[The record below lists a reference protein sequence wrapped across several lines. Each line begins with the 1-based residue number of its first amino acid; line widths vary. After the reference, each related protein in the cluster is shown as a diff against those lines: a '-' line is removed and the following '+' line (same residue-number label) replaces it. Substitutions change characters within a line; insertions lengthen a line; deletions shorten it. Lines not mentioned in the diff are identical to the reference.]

1 MKNKFIK
8 ILKKLTSS
16 YFYQFAILAGLVL
29 LGFYKVFNFTFH
41 ANKEMSYIIGLT
53 GGDFT
58 FMNLLKS
65 HGFVLVFNYKIFGTN
80 PAGWYLTGVILHIIA
95 LWLLV
100 YFVGTLLKSRVLGFL
115 TGIFFGISLVW
126 HDVITFGTQQSMYA
140 LVFILFFIS
149 IIFYK
154 RFREGKNIVIS
165 YIISTISLTLALPV
179 REIALIFFPVLFAYD
194 IIFFFKYNKRYSV
207 QKNLKLLV
215 TFLLPQLLFIII
227 ALGFFIF
234 SQTHGSVPHYGIDE
248 RVRYR
253 NNLFAQKA
261 YLKYIIISI
270 LSYGTFIPPH
280 FIPYPLLNYLRDV
293 FSVIVPIYYLKVFL
307 FTILGTITYLF
318 MIFLTFRN
326 ICKPYF
332 KVLFL
337 SLIIIAIPTIFYSS
351 SITMDE
357 VFFLKPYD
365 DESNRWRYYAYF
377 GTSLFVIT
385 YLFNKLKEKFK
396 EKKTY
401 TIIGII
407 VAVNFFVQLFFL
419 WQVQDRMYETQF
431 QQQKLFYKTL
441 FKVFPSYSRDYT
453 IYHPPR
459 SYSLGD
465 FLSEWRHTIN
475 FYYPNIKELRAD
487 YSYNELEKLLSLI
500 TDGKMSLDK
509 IFFIDFN
516 PSQGVID
523 YTKEARKNI
532 LSQKN
537 IPLGNNVIIKRN
549 KKTFPVKEILPI
561 EFPYVAHI
569 TIQAYL
575 DNENSAESI
584 LDNKKLDAL
593 LAHTISQV
601 SMKNNINLEV
611 CGTYGNMVVYDKNKI
626 LDGNFGENSS
636 WNVDCF
642 PGWFIIDFG
651 KTQEVVGF
659 LMSGLEGDSHL
670 PRNYYYEVSM
680 DGKNWEKVMEVKNSV
695 RFDIMDKW
703 PASYKAKYIKVTIDS
718 TQKSGYAF
726 LDEVQPVYKNAE
738 GIFSYYKS
746 WKDLRNDMYTAFSK
760 VSSENRS
767 IIINKG
773 LNYSFGRL
781 GWKTNLL
788 NIPEDQTSIYFPFK
802 IDGSINTY
810 ELPLRESEIFSSND
824 QFFRR
829 KITDV
834 TLDFSNFPGTVIVDD
849 ITLKPKYPI
858 EKVKQNIN

>member
-1 MKNKFIK
+1 MKNKIVK
-8 ILKKLTSS
+8 IFNKIISS
-16 YFYQFAILAGLVL
+16 YFYQFSILAALVF

-53 GGDFT
+53 GGNFT
-58 FMNLLKS
+58 FMSLLKS
-65 HGFVLVFNYKIFGTN
+65 HGFVSFFNYKMFGQN

-100 YFVGTLLKSRVLGFL
+100 YFTGSLFKSRALGFL

-126 HDVITFGTQQSMYA
+126 HDVITFGTQESMYA
-140 LVFILFFIS
+140 LIFILFFIT

-154 RFREGKNIVIS
+154 RFRDGKNTFIS
-165 YIISTISLTLALPV
+165 YIISIVSFTLALLI
-179 REIALIFFPVLFAYD
+179 REIALVFFPILFAYD
-194 IIFFFKYNKRYSV
+194 IIFFFKYNKKYSIK
-207 QKNLKLLV
+207 KNLRFLV
-215 TFLLPQLLFIII
+215 AFLRPQFLFIIV
-227 ALGFFIF
+227 AVSFFIF
-234 SQTHGSVPHYGIDE
+234 SQTMGAVPHYGIDE

-280 FIPYPLLNYLRDV
+280 FVPYPLLNSLRDV
-293 FSVIVPIYYLKVFL
+293 FSVIVPIYYLKVFF
-307 FTILGTITYLF
+307 FTIIGTLIYLF
-318 MIFLTFRN
+318 MMFLSLRN

-332 KVLFL
+332 RILLF

-357 VFFLKPYD
+357 VFFLKPYE

-385 YLFNKLKEKFK
+385 YIFNKLKERFK
-396 EKKTY
+396 EKKAY
-401 TIIGII
+401 TIFGII
-407 VAVNFFVQLFFL
+407 IAINFLVQLIFL
-419 WQVQDRMYETQF
+419 WQAQDRMYETQF
-431 QQQKLFYKTL
+431 KQQKLFYKTI
-441 FKVFPSYSRDYT
+441 FKIFPAYSRDYT

-459 SYSLGD
+459 SYNLGD
-465 FLSEWRHTIN
+465 FLSEWRHTVN

-487 YSYNELEKLLSLI
+487 YSYNEIEKLLSLI
-500 TDGKMSLDK
+500 KGERMSLDK

-523 YTKEARKNI
+523 YTKEARKKI
-532 LSQKN
+532 LNQKDVS
-537 IPLGNNVIIKRN
+537 LGNNIVIKRE
-549 KKTFPVKEILPI
+549 KITFPVEEILPI

-575 DNENSAESI
+575 DNEGFSESF

-593 LAHTISQV
+593 LAHTINHV
-601 SMKNNINLEV
+601 GIKNDINLEV
-611 CGTYGNMVVYDKNKI
+611 CGTYGNLVVYDKNKI

-642 PGWFIIDFG
+642 PGWFIIDMSRPR
-651 KTQEVVGF
+651 EVAGF
-659 LMSGLEGDSHL
+659 LMSGLEGDPHL
-670 PRNYYYEVSM
+670 PRDYYYEISLN
-680 DGKNWEKVMEVKNSV
+680 GKNWEKVMEVRNST

-703 PASYKAKYIKVTIDS
+703 PSSHYTRYIKITIDS
-718 TQKSGYAF
+718 TQKSGFAF
-726 LDEVQPVYKNAE
+726 LDEVEPVFKNAE
-738 GIFSYYKS
+738 GIFSSYTS
-746 WKDLRNDMYTAFSK
+746 WKDLRNDMYTAFMK
-760 VSSENRS
+760 VSLEDRKTLV
-767 IIINKG
+767 NKG
-773 LNYSFGRL
+773 LNNSFGRL
-781 GWKTNLL
+781 SWRTNLL

-802 IDGSINTY
+802 ADGSINTY
-810 ELPLRESEIFSSND
+810 KLPIRESEIFSSND

-829 KITDV
+829 VITDL
-834 TLDFSNFPGTVIVDD
+834 TLDFSNFPGTVIVSD

-858 EKVKQNIN
+858 VKVKKTVN